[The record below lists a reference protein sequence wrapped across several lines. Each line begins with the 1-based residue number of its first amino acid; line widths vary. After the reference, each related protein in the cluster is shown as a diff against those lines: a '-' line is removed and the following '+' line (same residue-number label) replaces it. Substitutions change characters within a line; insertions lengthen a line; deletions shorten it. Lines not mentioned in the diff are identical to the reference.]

1 MARWDNPGVPHKGW
15 TLVDYID
22 IREDAVDDDFEY
34 ETCEMCHNER
44 IRYVHILSHP
54 DYEGEIR
61 VGCDCACKMTE
72 DYVTH
77 PEHERQM
84 KNRAARRNNFL
95 KQEWQKNSKGNWVL
109 RYKGERITA
118 IRRNGNYGFVY
129 NNQWVWKY
137 KGRQIND
144 LQTLKLAAF
153 EIFDIE

>member
-44 IRYVHILSHP
+44 IRYVHILTHP

-84 KNRAARRNNFL
+84 KNRVARRNNFL
-95 KQEWQKNSKGNWVL
+95 KQEWQQNSKGNWVL

-137 KGRQIND
+137 KGQQIND